1 MKFVLLTLCLE
12 EMSDESVK
20 IAVLEQKLLDFAN
33 FVSKIDDAIS
43 KLSDVNSNISK
54 MLAVHE
60 ERIEQCNKSDN
71 LIIKMIDDLKD
82 ENSKEHS
89 LVSHRMSDIE
99 NEIKEI
105 KKIKWM
111 TIGCGVILAIL
122 ATSISTLASGW
133 WTPAGMQ
140 EHNKITN
147 QYSK

>member
-1 MKFVLLTLCLE
+1 MLLTLCLE

>member
-1 MKFVLLTLCLE
+1 VLLTLCLE